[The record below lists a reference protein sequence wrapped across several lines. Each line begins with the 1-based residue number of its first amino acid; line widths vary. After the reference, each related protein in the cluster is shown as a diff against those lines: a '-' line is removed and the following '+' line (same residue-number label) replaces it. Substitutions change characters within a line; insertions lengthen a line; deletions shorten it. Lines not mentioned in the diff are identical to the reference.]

1 MPNEPSPIAL
11 DYPHDVAVIFR
22 NPSDTSIT
30 ITCLGKKGITF
41 RPHETIALIGNP
53 LLFPANPQRYDGMD
67 DVHELHRMI
76 ANGVIEVLSTPT
88 NKNTDVKVGPDAPN
102 TRILIR

>member
-1 MPNEPSPIAL
+1 MADNIVALTL

-22 NPSDTSIT
+22 NPSNTSIT
-30 ITCLGKKGITF
+30 IPGLSKKGITF
-41 RPHETIALIGNP
+41 RPYEIIAVIGNP

-76 ANGVIEVLSTPT
+76 ADGVLEVLSTPT
-88 NKNTDVKVGPDAPN
+88 NKNTAVQVGPDVPN